1 MSLAARDKDHIFA
14 LSFLSLNYSRASDAL
29 EHVSSLVDVECEVFL
44 KLADSHH
51 VVLRALEP
59 LQIAAQQSGFS
70 ALSGWCLNEIER
82 EKARIANAVSHLQK
96 ITAELEAAGCPTTV
110 MKSLDHWPD
119 LGNDLDLYSTADEKK
134 ICEVMEKKF
143 NAHIEERSWGDRLAN
158 KWNFAIP

>member
-1 MSLAARDKDHIFA
+1 MSLAARDTEHIYA
-14 LSFLSLNYSRASDAL
+14 LSLLTLNPGRASEAL
-29 EHVSSLVDVECEVFL
+29 EHVSSLNDAECEVFL

-96 ITAELEAAGCPTTV
+96 ITDA
-110 MKSLDHWPD
+110 
-119 LGNDLDLYSTADEKK
+119 
-134 ICEVMEKKF
+134 
-143 NAHIEERSWGDRLAN
+143 
-158 KWNFAIP
+158 